1 MEEEKKICQKF
12 AICVLCGN
20 KLIVEALP
28 YKVIKSVKQYN
39 EYCNILE
46 GLVIV
51 KKKSQAHQDAID
63 LLTLLIET
71 WDEEHNTFSDA
82 DPIELLGYLMK
93 ENKMKAVNLAAEL
106 EISKS
111 LLSDILHY
119 RRGLSREVI
128 RKLATRFKVSQELFN
143 KPYKLVSPVNS
154 HLKDASVMNTRKK
167 LSKAI

>member
-1 MEEEKKICQKF
+1 M
-12 AICVLCGN
+12 
-20 KLIVEALP
+20 EALP
-28 YKVIKSVKQYN
+28 YKVIKTVTQYK

-46 GLVIV
+46 ELVIE
-51 KKKSQAHQDAID
+51 KKKSQIHQDTVD
-63 LLTLLIET
+63 LLTLLIEK

-93 ENKMKAVNLAAEL
+93 ESSLKSVELAVDL

-128 RKLATRFKVSQELFN
+128 RKLASRFKVSQELFN

-154 HLKDASVMNTRKK
+154 RLKDASVMNTKKK